1 MFHLVFSGVCY
12 PIPAE
17 HYLRTCIVPETILD
31 CWFLIVTMRGLKKFL
46 AAWHV
51 STVGSMFPKTFLRR
65 KNVSQ
70 IHYWLPGTGF
80 ECGRF
85 VACLRGVEDWDLRE
99 RQTLLNNKHHKTL
112 LDMFAFAAKNNFN
125 CYNVTGTKVL
135 LFLRGLDM
143 NRSC

>member
-1 MFHLVFSGVCY
+1 
-12 PIPAE
+12 
-17 HYLRTCIVPETILD
+17 
-31 CWFLIVTMRGLKKFL
+31 MRGLKKFL
-46 AAWHV
+46 AAWRV

-65 KNVSQ
+65 KNASQ
-70 IHYWLPGTGF
+70 FHNWLPGTGF

-135 LFLRGLDM
+135 LFFFQPSKRMAHDNVLSPPHAHSIPYGGRDG
-143 NRSC
+143 R